1 MLAFEIG
8 FLARLRRLVVCT
20 RACTEVAAQSEL
32 CCCSCCYLFHLREA
46 HLYPQLL
53 ASFYLSSQCCATA
66 TAAAATS
73 DMSRE
78 ERREEKSNTI
88 NANKLKS
95 SLPLAKRGYF
105 LIKIPTFRQ

>member
-66 TAAAATS
+66 AAATS